1 METQKDKQ
9 LEFFVAVFCFVL
21 FCPSTKYEE
30 GLKGKLILGLQ
41 FKEKDLQVSMV
52 VHACNPNTWEVE
64 AVRLGLT
71 GILCPIMSSKL
82 VP

>member
-1 METQKDKQ
+1 METQKGKRLD
-9 LEFFVAVFCFVL
+9 FCFL
-21 FCPSTKYEE
+21 FCFLF

-41 FKEKDLQVSMV
+41 FKEKDLHVSMV
-52 VHACNPNTWEVE
+52 VHACNLHTWEVE

-71 GILCPIMSSKL
+71 GILCPIMSSKP

>member
-1 METQKDKQ
+1 MNNLMETQMGKRLD
-9 LEFFVAVFCFVL
+9 FCFL
-21 FCPSTKYEE
+21 FCFLF

-52 VHACNPNTWEVE
+52 VHACNLNTWEVE

-71 GILCPIMSSKL
+71 GILCPIMSSKP

>member
-1 METQKDKQ
+1 METQKGKQ
-9 LEFFVAVFCFVL
+9 LFFF
-21 FCPSTKYEE
+21 FCPSIKYEE
-30 GLKGKLILGLQ
+30 VLKGKLILGLQ
-41 FKEKDLQVSMV
+41 FKEKGLRVSVV

-71 GILCPIMSSKL
+71 GILCPIMGSKL